1 MGKLS
6 SKYLSYIL
14 RHHPEEVGL
23 ELDKEGWCSVQELL
37 KALDV
42 SKRDLE
48 EVVTNNTRFIFNDN
62 KSRIKAAHGH
72 SVHIEYKN
80 EQTPPDELY
89 HGTAKKLSDIIKE
102 QGLKKMSREA
112 VHMSENYI
120 DAKRIGSRHAG
131 GNLDM
136 TVVFKIN
143 AKKMYEDGYK
153 FYKSEDGVWLTDSVP
168 EKYLSL

>member
-1 MGKLS
+1 M
-6 SKYLSYIL
+6 
-14 RHHPEEVGL
+14 
-23 ELDKEGWCSVQELL
+23 QELL
-37 KALDV
+37 KALDI

-48 EVVTNNTRFIFNDN
+48 ETVTNNTRFIFNDN

-112 VHMSENYI
+112 VHMSENYS

-136 TVVFKIN
+136 TVVFKID
-143 AKKMYEDGYK
+143 AKRMCEDGHK